1 MVGQHGTTELDHG
14 LFQGPPLRLSVVV
27 TYAIASLG
35 FLIALALFTSQFSI
49 PDVPALEDVEELRSF
64 DDIQQLDSTQLKDA
78 EGLEAERAG
87 WGNAYAAE
95 GRFAVMEATLTK
107 GVLAVEE
114 CVYVDDED
122 GGHWSKRSSIRVE
135 PSDGF
140 TIRDRTGLE
149 RTVRYGFEDGTPTD
163 LPVVLGF
170 AERSCNGAWSERIS
184 GAEADSL
191 VLLLLIEEDPERIQ
205 VLSIQEVGVMEAGN
219 PPNSVAKE
227 VTAREDRGRWAL
239 VGTGIAGFFVMVG
252 TPTSLSTDLRRLRK
266 ARAKMAKTSGG
277 AAGVLGATGRPFQ
290 HLDRGS
296 TEPRLAM
303 GATRPAKEDWIL
315 PPPPLPNAYT
325 DFLHWGSRGAT
336 PSGASGT
343 DRHTGPCDLHVLQ
356 HRRHHLRALVRLAR
370 SGPEGEGGIRHP
382 HCVGMGHHL
391 RRDRGESALVPIR
404 KARLSRES
412 GRPRHPHH
420 ADSQPRSRTC

>member
-35 FLIALALFTSQFSI
+35 FLIALALFMSQFSI

-64 DDIQQLDSTQLKDA
+64 DDIQQLDSTRLKDA

-95 GRFAVMEATLTK
+95 GRFAVMEATLTE

-114 CVYVDDED
+114 CVYVEDED

-277 AAGVLGATGRPFQ
+277 GLQVSWGPRVV
-290 HLDRGS
+290 HSNIS
-296 TEPRLAM
+296 TEEVPNPVWRWV
-303 GATRPAKEDWIL
+303 RP
-315 PPPPLPNAYT
+315 
-325 DFLHWGSRGAT
+325 
-336 PSGASGT
+336 
-343 DRHTGPCDLHVLQ
+343 V
-356 HRRHHLRALVRLAR
+356 
-370 SGPEGEGGIRHP
+370 
-382 HCVGMGHHL
+382 L
-391 RRDRGESALVPIR
+391 RRRIGSFPL
-404 KARLSRES
+404 L
-412 GRPRHPHH
+412 
-420 ADSQPRSRTC
+420 RSRTHTPISSLGIPGSNSFRSIRDGSAHRSLRPSRSTASEASSSRSRSFGSRRT

>member
-1 MVGQHGTTELDHG
+1 
-14 LFQGPPLRLSVVV
+14 
-27 TYAIASLG
+27 
-35 FLIALALFTSQFSI
+35 
-49 PDVPALEDVEELRSF
+49 
-64 DDIQQLDSTQLKDA
+64 
-78 EGLEAERAG
+78 
-87 WGNAYAAE
+87 
-95 GRFAVMEATLTK
+95 MEATLTE

-114 CVYVDDED
+114 CVYVEDED

-315 PPPPLPNAYT
+315 PL
-325 DFLHWGSRGAT
+325 L
-336 PSGASGT
+336 
-343 DRHTGPCDLHVLQ
+343 
-356 HRRHHLRALVRLAR
+356 
-370 SGPEGEGGIRHP
+370 
-382 HCVGMGHHL
+382 
-391 RRDRGESALVPIR
+391 
-404 KARLSRES
+404 
-412 GRPRHPHH
+412 
-420 ADSQPRSRTC
+420 RSRTHTPISSLGIPGSNSFRSIRDGSAHRSLRPSRSTASEASSSRSRSFGSQRT